1 MAALFQVDK
10 YILAVCI
17 GGRLMAGLRDVSVL
31 LEPKIVRS
39 IRLTELLVAQLCTYS
54 MLSALCFAYPL
65 YLFDYSGSSTLY
77 GAVAA
82 IAFIPGVLAT
92 PVGGI
97 LADRG
102 RQREVLV
109 ALGIALMTA
118 SLLSIPMKRSLPLV
132 VVVAAILCVQYGVQ
146 SLLKPMLQ
154 IETVR
159 MAGEKKVERATA
171 LVSQVTMVSNILGP
185 VVGTAVY
192 GCFGI
197 DALCTTA
204 SVAFAMSALL
214 FGGALKQNASSETMG
229 DGATRMTCRNDF
241 RESIRYLLAAV
252 LNLALVGLTIGAP
265 IIVTKHLGM
274 QSSRVGV
281 VEVALGLGGLTGSG
295 LVSIWPHR
303 FSLNGIC
310 RYVAMICFGVVPIF
324 VTLLFGADVCVF
336 TVFTVGSAWVMVW
349 AAIASVEIIAFV
361 QRAAPTELC
370 GKVLSVVYTVLSC
383 ATPIGQLVYGLA
395 YDRWTPAIVFAGML
409 AVLTLTTALFYRLKS
424 RLWRLS

>member
-1 MAALFQVDK
+1 
-10 YILAVCI
+10 
-17 GGRLMAGLRDVSVL
+17 MAGMRRSSVSLVQ
-31 LEPKIVRS
+31 KTGRS
-39 IRLTELLVAQLCTYS
+39 IRLFGLLVAQLCAYS
-54 MLSALCFAYPL
+54 MLSALCFACPL
-65 YLFDYSGSSTLY
+65 YLFDCSGSSTLY

-92 PVGGI
+92 PAGGI

-102 RQREVLV
+102 RRRGVLV
-109 ALGIALMTA
+109 VLGIVLMAT
-118 SLLSIPMKRSLPLV
+118 SLLFIPVKRSLPLA
-132 VVVAAILCVQYGVQ
+132 VVVAAMLCVQYGIQ

-159 MAGEKKVERATA
+159 MTGQEKVERATA
-171 LVSQVTMVSNILGP
+171 LVSQITMMSNILGP

-197 DALCTTA
+197 DTLCATA
-204 SVAFAMSALL
+204 SVTFAISALL

-229 DGATRMTCRNDF
+229 DCATRTTCRNDF
-241 RESIRYLLAAV
+241 RESIRYLLQNSSLVAVILLAAV

-274 QSSRVGV
+274 QSSCVGI

-295 LVSIWPHR
+295 LAGIWPHR
-303 FSLNGIC
+303 FSLKGIC
-310 RYVAMICFGVVPIF
+310 RYVAMICFGVVPII
-324 VTLLFGADVCVF
+324 VTLLSGPDELAFAALAA
-336 TVFTVGSAWVMVW
+336 GSAWVMAW
-349 AAIASVEIIAFV
+349 ASITSVEIVSFV
-361 QRAAPTELC
+361 QRSAPKKLC
-370 GKVLSVVYTVLSC
+370 GKVLALVYMTLSC
-383 ATPIGQLVYGLA
+383 ATPIGQLIYGLA

-409 AVLTLTTALFYRLKS
+409 AVLALTTALFYRLKS

>member
-1 MAALFQVDK
+1 
-10 YILAVCI
+10 
-17 GGRLMAGLRDVSVL
+17 MAGLRDVSVL
-31 LEPKIVRS
+31 LEPNIVRS

-65 YLFDYSGSSTLY
+65 YLFDCSGSSTLY
-77 GAVAA
+77 GAVVAT
-82 IAFIPGVLAT
+82 AFIPGVLAT
-92 PVGGI
+92 PAGGI

-102 RQREVLV
+102 RHREVLV

-118 SLLSIPMKRSLPLV
+118 SLLSIPMKRSLPLAV
-132 VVVAAILCVQYGVQ
+132 VVVAILCVQYGVQ

-159 MAGEKKVERATA
+159 MADEEKVERATA
-171 LVSQVTMVSNILGP
+171 LVSQMTMVSNILGP

-197 DALCTTA
+197 DTLCTTA
-204 SVAFAMSALL
+204 SVAFAISALL
-214 FGGALKQNASSETMG
+214 FGSALKQNASSETMG
-229 DGATRMTCRNDF
+229 DGATRTTCRNDF
-241 RESIRYLLAAV
+241 RESIRYLLKNASLAAVILLAAV

-274 QSSRVGV
+274 QSSCVGI

-295 LVSIWPHR
+295 LVGIWPHR

-310 RYVAMICFGVVPIF
+310 RYVAMICFGVVPII
-324 VTLLFGADVCVF
+324 VTLLSGPDELAFAALAA
-336 TVFTVGSAWVMVW
+336 GSTWVMAW
-349 AAIASVEIIAFV
+349 ASITSVEIVSFV
-361 QRAAPTELC
+361 QRSAPKKLC
-370 GKVLSVVYTVLSC
+370 GKVLALVYMTLSC
-383 ATPIGQLVYGLA
+383 ATPIGQLIYGLA

>member
-1 MAALFQVDK
+1 
-10 YILAVCI
+10 
-17 GGRLMAGLRDVSVL
+17 MAGMRRSNVSL
-31 LEPKIVRS
+31 AQKTGRS
-39 IRLTELLVAQLCTYS
+39 IRLFGLLVAQLCAYS
-54 MLSALCFAYPL
+54 MLSALCFACPL
-65 YLFDYSGSSTLY
+65 YLFDCSGSSTLY

-92 PVGGI
+92 PAGGI

-102 RQREVLV
+102 RRRGVLV
-109 ALGIALMTA
+109 VLGIVLMAT
-118 SLLSIPMKRSLPLV
+118 SLLFILVKRSLPLA
-132 VVVAAILCVQYGVQ
+132 VVVAAMLCVQYGIQ

-159 MAGEKKVERATA
+159 MTGQEKVERATA
-171 LVSQVTMVSNILGP
+171 LVSQITMMSNILGP

-197 DALCTTA
+197 DTLCATA
-204 SVAFAMSALL
+204 SVTFAISALL

-229 DGATRMTCRNDF
+229 DCATRTTCRNDF
-241 RESIRYLLAAV
+241 RESIRYLLQNSSLAAVILLAAV

-274 QSSRVGV
+274 QSSCVGI

-295 LVSIWPHR
+295 LVGIWPHR

-310 RYVAMICFGVVPIF
+310 RYVAMICFGVVPII
-324 VTLLFGADVCVF
+324 VTLLSGPDELAFA
-336 TVFTVGSAWVMVW
+336 TLAAGSAWVMAW
-349 AAIASVEIIAFV
+349 ASITSVEIVSFV
-361 QRAAPTELC
+361 QRSAPKELC
-370 GKVLSVVYTVLSC
+370 GKVLALVYMTLSC

-395 YDRWTPAIVFAGML
+395 YDRWAPAIVFAGML
-409 AVLTLTTALFYRLKS
+409 AVLTLTTVLFYRLKS
-424 RLWRLS
+424 RLWQLS

>member
-1 MAALFQVDK
+1 
-10 YILAVCI
+10 
-17 GGRLMAGLRDVSVL
+17 MAGMRRSNVSL
-31 LEPKIVRS
+31 AQKTGRS
-39 IRLTELLVAQLCTYS
+39 IRLFGLLVAQLCAYS
-54 MLSALCFAYPL
+54 MLSALCFACPL
-65 YLFDYSGSSTLY
+65 YLFDCSGSSTLY

-82 IAFIPGVLAT
+82 IAFIPGVLAI
-92 PVGGI
+92 PAGGI

-102 RQREVLV
+102 RRRGVLV
-109 ALGIALMTA
+109 VLGIVLMAT
-118 SLLSIPMKRSLPLV
+118 SLLFILVKRSLPLA
-132 VVVAAILCVQYGVQ
+132 VVVAAMLCVQYGIQ

-159 MAGEKKVERATA
+159 MTGQEKVERATA
-171 LVSQVTMVSNILGP
+171 LVSQITMMSNILGP

-197 DALCTTA
+197 DTLCATA
-204 SVAFAMSALL
+204 SVTFAISALL

-229 DGATRMTCRNDF
+229 DCATRTTCRNDF
-241 RESIRYLLAAV
+241 RESIRYLFQNSSLVAVILLAAV

-274 QSSRVGV
+274 QSSCVGI

-295 LVSIWPHR
+295 LVGIWPHR

-310 RYVAMICFGVVPIF
+310 RYVAMICFGVVPII
-324 VTLLFGADVCVF
+324 VTLLSGPDELAFVALAA
-336 TVFTVGSAWVMVW
+336 GSAWVMAW
-349 AAIASVEIIAFV
+349 ASITSVEIVSFV
-361 QRAAPTELC
+361 QRSAPKKLC
-370 GKVLSVVYTVLSC
+370 GKVLALVYMTLSC
-383 ATPIGQLVYGLA
+383 ATPIGQLIYGLA

>member
-1 MAALFQVDK
+1 MRRISVS
-10 YILAVCI
+10 LA
-17 GGRLMAGLRDVSVL
+17 
-31 LEPKIVRS
+31 PKTVRS
-39 IRLTELLVAQLCTYS
+39 IRLFGLLVAQLCAYS
-54 MLSALCFAYPL
+54 MLSALCFACPL
-65 YLFDYSGSSTLY
+65 YLFDCSGSSTLY

-97 LADRG
+97 LADWGRRRG
-102 RQREVLV
+102 VLV
-109 ALGIALMTA
+109 VLGIVLMAT
-118 SLLSIPMKRSLPLV
+118 SLLFIPVKRSLPLA
-132 VVVAAILCVQYGVQ
+132 VVVAAMLCVQYGIQ

-159 MAGEKKVERATA
+159 MTGQEKVERATA
-171 LVSQVTMVSNILGP
+171 LVSQITMMSNILGP

-197 DALCTTA
+197 DTLCATA
-204 SVAFAMSALL
+204 SVTFAISALL

-229 DGATRMTCRNDF
+229 DYATRTTCRNDF
-241 RESIRYLLAAV
+241 RESIRYLLHNSSLVAVILLAAV

-274 QSSRVGV
+274 QSSCVGI

-295 LVSIWPHR
+295 LVGIWPHR

-310 RYVAMICFGVVPIF
+310 RYVAMICFGVVPII
-324 VTLLFGADVCVF
+324 VTLLSGPDELAFAALAAV
-336 TVFTVGSAWVMVW
+336 SAWVMAW
-349 AAIASVEIIAFV
+349 ASIASVEIVSFV
-361 QRAAPTELC
+361 QRAAPIELC
-370 GKVLSVVYTVLSC
+370 GKVLSVVYMVLSC
-383 ATPIGQLVYGLA
+383 ATPIGQLTYGVA

-409 AVLTLTTALFYRLKS
+409 AVLTLMTVLFYRLKN
-424 RLWRLS
+424 RLWQLS

>member
-1 MAALFQVDK
+1 MAQK
-10 YILAVCI
+10 T
-17 GGRLMAGLRDVSVL
+17 
-31 LEPKIVRS
+31 VRS
-39 IRLTELLVAQLCTYS
+39 IRLFGLLVAQLCAYS
-54 MLSALCFAYPL
+54 MLSALCFACPL
-65 YLFDYSGSSTLY
+65 YLFDCSGSSTLY

-92 PVGGI
+92 PAGGI

-102 RQREVLV
+102 RRRGVLV
-109 ALGIALMTA
+109 VLGIVLMAT
-118 SLLSIPMKRSLPLV
+118 SLLFIPVKRSLPLA
-132 VVVAAILCVQYGVQ
+132 VVVAAMLCVQYGIQ

-159 MAGEKKVERATA
+159 MTGQEKVERATA
-171 LVSQVTMVSNILGP
+171 LVSQITMMSNILGP

-197 DALCTTA
+197 DTLCATA
-204 SVAFAMSALL
+204 SVTFAISALL

-229 DGATRMTCRNDF
+229 DCATRTTCRNDF
-241 RESIRYLLAAV
+241 RESIRYLLQNSSLVVVILLAAV

-274 QSSRVGV
+274 QSSCVGI

-295 LVSIWPHR
+295 LVGIWPHR

-310 RYVAMICFGVVPIF
+310 RYVAMICFGVVPII
-324 VTLLFGADVCVF
+324 VTLLSGPDELAFAALAA
-336 TVFTVGSAWVMVW
+336 GSAWVMAW
-349 AAIASVEIIAFV
+349 ASITSVEIVSFV
-361 QRAAPTELC
+361 QQAAPIELC
-370 GKVLSVVYTVLSC
+370 GKVLSVVYMVLSC
-383 ATPIGQLVYGLA
+383 ATPIAQLTYGVA

-409 AVLTLTTALFYRLKS
+409 AVLTLTTVLFYRLKS
-424 RLWRLS
+424 RLWQLS

>member
-1 MAALFQVDK
+1 MTQK
-10 YILAVCI
+10 T
-17 GGRLMAGLRDVSVL
+17 
-31 LEPKIVRS
+31 VRS
-39 IRLTELLVAQLCTYS
+39 IRLFGLLVAQLCTYS

-65 YLFDYSGSSTLY
+65 YLFDCSGSSMLY

-118 SLLSIPMKRSLPLV
+118 SLLSIPMKRSLPLAV
-132 VVVAAILCVQYGVQ
+132 VVVAILCVQYGVQ

-159 MAGEKKVERATA
+159 MAGEEKVERATA
-171 LVSQVTMVSNILGP
+171 LVSQSTMVSNILGP

-197 DALCTTA
+197 DTLCATA
-204 SVAFAMSALL
+204 SVTFAISALL

-229 DGATRMTCRNDF
+229 DCATRTTCRNDF
-241 RESIRYLLAAV
+241 RESIRYLLQNSSLVAVILLAAI

-265 IIVTKHLGM
+265 VIVAKHLGM
-274 QSSRVGV
+274 QSSFVGII
-281 VEVALGLGGLTGSG
+281 EVAMGLGGLVGSG
-295 LVSIWPHR
+295 LVGIWPHR
-303 FSLNGIC
+303 FSFKGIC
-310 RYVAMICFGVVPIF
+310 RYVAMICFGVVPII
-324 VTLLFGADVCVF
+324 VTLLSGPDEFAFVALAA
-336 TVFTVGSAWVMVW
+336 GSAWVMAW
-349 AAIASVEIIAFV
+349 ASITSVETVSFV
-361 QRAAPTELC
+361 QRSAPKELS
-370 GKVLSVVYTVLSC
+370 GKVLALVYMTLSC

-424 RLWRLS
+424 RLWRLP

>member
-1 MAALFQVDK
+1 MTQK
-10 YILAVCI
+10 T
-17 GGRLMAGLRDVSVL
+17 
-31 LEPKIVRS
+31 VRP
-39 IRLTELLVAQLCTYS
+39 IRLFGLLVAQLCTYA

-65 YLFDYSGSSTLY
+65 YLFDCSGSSTLY
-77 GAVAA
+77 GVVVAT
-82 IAFIPGVLAT
+82 AFIPGVLAT

-102 RQREVLV
+102 RHREVLV

-118 SLLSIPMKRSLPLV
+118 SLLSIPMKRSLPLAV
-132 VVVAAILCVQYGVQ
+132 VVVAILCVQYGVQ

-159 MAGEKKVERATA
+159 MAGEEKVERATA
-171 LVSQVTMVSNILGP
+171 LVSQMTMVSNILGP

-197 DALCTTA
+197 DTLCTTA
-204 SVAFAMSALL
+204 SVAFAISALL
-214 FGGALKQNASSETMG
+214 FGVALKQNASSETMG
-229 DGATRMTCRNDF
+229 DGATRTTCRNDF
-241 RESIRYLLAAV
+241 RESIRYLLQNASLVAVILLAAV

-274 QSSRVGV
+274 QSSCVGI
-281 VEVALGLGGLTGSG
+281 VEVAMGLGGLAGSG
-295 LVSIWPHR
+295 LVGIWPHR
-303 FSLNGIC
+303 FSFNDIC
-310 RYVAMICFGVVPIF
+310 RYVAMICFGVIPII
-324 VTLLFGADVCVF
+324 VTLLSGPDELAFAALAA
-336 TVFTVGSAWVMVW
+336 GSAWIMAW
-349 AAIASVEIIAFV
+349 ASITSVEIVSFV
-361 QRAAPTELC
+361 QRSASKELC
-370 GKVLSVVYTVLSC
+370 GKVLALVYMTLSC

-424 RLWRLS
+424 RLWRMS

>member
-1 MAALFQVDK
+1 
-10 YILAVCI
+10 
-17 GGRLMAGLRDVSVL
+17 MAGMRWSGVSL
-31 LEPKIVRS
+31 AQKTVRS
-39 IRLTELLVAQLCTYS
+39 IRLFGLLVAQLCTYS

-65 YLFDYSGSSTLY
+65 YLFDCSGSSTLY
-77 GAVAA
+77 GVVVA

-102 RQREVLV
+102 RHREVLV

-118 SLLSIPMKRSLPLV
+118 SLLSIPMKCSLPLAV
-132 VVVAAILCVQYGVQ
+132 VVVAILCAQYGVQ
-146 SLLKPMLQ
+146 SLLKPILQ

-159 MAGEKKVERATA
+159 MAGEKKVEQATA

-241 RESIRYLLAAV
+241 RESIR
-252 LNLALVGLTIGAP
+252 
-265 IIVTKHLGM
+265 
-274 QSSRVGV
+274 
-281 VEVALGLGGLTGSG
+281 
-295 LVSIWPHR
+295 
-303 FSLNGIC
+303 
-310 RYVAMICFGVVPIF
+310 
-324 VTLLFGADVCVF
+324 
-336 TVFTVGSAWVMVW
+336 
-349 AAIASVEIIAFV
+349 
-361 QRAAPTELC
+361 
-370 GKVLSVVYTVLSC
+370 
-383 ATPIGQLVYGLA
+383 
-395 YDRWTPAIVFAGML
+395 
-409 AVLTLTTALFYRLKS
+409 
-424 RLWRLS
+424 

>member
-1 MAALFQVDK
+1 
-10 YILAVCI
+10 
-17 GGRLMAGLRDVSVL
+17 MAGMRRSNVSL
-31 LEPKIVRS
+31 AQKTGRS
-39 IRLTELLVAQLCTYS
+39 IRLFGLLVAQLCAYS
-54 MLSALCFAYPL
+54 MLSALCFACPL
-65 YLFDYSGSSTLY
+65 YLFDCSGSSTLY

-92 PVGGI
+92 PAGGI

-102 RQREVLV
+102 RRRGVLV
-109 ALGIALMTA
+109 VLGIVLMAT
-118 SLLSIPMKRSLPLV
+118 SLLFIPVKRSLPLA
-132 VVVAAILCVQYGVQ
+132 VVVAAMLCVQYGIQ

-159 MAGEKKVERATA
+159 MTGQEKVERATA
-171 LVSQVTMVSNILGP
+171 LVSQITMMSNILGP

-197 DALCTTA
+197 DTLCATA
-204 SVAFAMSALL
+204 SVTFAISALL

-229 DGATRMTCRNDF
+229 DCATRTTCRNDF
-241 RESIRYLLAAV
+241 RESIRYLLQNSSLVAVILLAAV

-274 QSSRVGV
+274 QSSCVGI

-295 LVSIWPHR
+295 LVGIWPHR

-310 RYVAMICFGVVPIF
+310 RYVAMICFGVVPII
-324 VTLLFGADVCVF
+324 VTLLSGPDELAFAALAA
-336 TVFTVGSAWVMVW
+336 GSAWVMAW
-349 AAIASVEIIAFV
+349 ASITSVEIVSFV
-361 QRAAPTELC
+361 QRSAPKKLC
-370 GKVLSVVYTVLSC
+370 GKVLALVYMTLSC
-383 ATPIGQLVYGLA
+383 ATPIGQLIYGLA

-409 AVLTLTTALFYRLKS
+409 AALTLTTALFYRLKS

>member
-1 MAALFQVDK
+1 
-10 YILAVCI
+10 
-17 GGRLMAGLRDVSVL
+17 MAGMRRSSVSL
-31 LEPKIVRS
+31 TQKTVRS
-39 IRLTELLVAQLCTYS
+39 IRLAELLVAQLCTYS

-65 YLFDYSGSSTLY
+65 YLFDRSGSSTLY
-77 GAVAA
+77 GVVAA

-92 PVGGI
+92 PAGGI

-102 RQREVLV
+102 RHREVLV

-118 SLLSIPMKRSLPLV
+118 SLLSIPMKRSLPLAV
-132 VVVAAILCVQYGVQ
+132 VVVAILCVQYGVQ

-197 DALCTTA
+197 DALCTIA
-204 SVAFAMSALL
+204 SVTFAISALL
-214 FGGALKQNASSETMG
+214 FGGVLKQNASSETMG
-229 DGATRMTCRNDF
+229 DGATRTTCRNDF
-241 RESIRYLLAAV
+241 RESIRYLLQNASLVAVILLAAV

-274 QSSRVGV
+274 QSSCVGI

-295 LVSIWPHR
+295 LVGIWPHR
-303 FSLNGIC
+303 FSFNGIC
-310 RYVAMICFGVVPIF
+310 RYVAMICFGVAPII
-324 VTLLFGADVCVF
+324 VALLCGTDVCAFAVF
-336 TVFTVGSAWVMVW
+336 AVGSAWVMVW
-349 AAIASVEIIAFV
+349 ASIASVEIIAFV

-370 GKVLSVVYTVLSC
+370 GKVLSVVYMVLSC
-383 ATPIGQLVYGLA
+383 ATPIGQLTYGAA
-395 YDRWTPAIVFAGML
+395 YDRWTPAIVFAAML
-409 AVLTLTTALFYRLKS
+409 AVLTLMTALFYRLKN
-424 RLWRLS
+424 RLRRLS

>member
-1 MAALFQVDK
+1 
-10 YILAVCI
+10 
-17 GGRLMAGLRDVSVL
+17 MAGMRRSNVSL
-31 LEPKIVRS
+31 AQKTGRS
-39 IRLTELLVAQLCTYS
+39 IRLFGLLVAQLCAYS
-54 MLSALCFAYPL
+54 MLSALCFACPL
-65 YLFDYSGSSTLY
+65 YLFDCSGSSTLY

-92 PVGGI
+92 PAGGI

-102 RQREVLV
+102 RRRGVLV
-109 ALGIALMTA
+109 VLGIVLMAT
-118 SLLSIPMKRSLPLV
+118 SLLFIPVKRSLPLA
-132 VVVAAILCVQYGVQ
+132 VVVAAMLCVQYGIQ

-159 MAGEKKVERATA
+159 MTGQEKVERATA
-171 LVSQVTMVSNILGP
+171 LVSQITMMSNILGP

-197 DALCTTA
+197 DTLCATA
-204 SVAFAMSALL
+204 SVTFAISALL
-214 FGGALKQNASSETMG
+214 FGGALKQNASSGMTG
-229 DGATRMTCRNDF
+229 DSTTCSTCRSDF
-241 RESIRYLLAAV
+241 RESIRYLAQNASLLVVFLLAAV

-274 QSSRVGV
+274 QSSCVGI

-295 LVSIWPHR
+295 LVGIWPHR

-310 RYVAMICFGVVPIF
+310 RYVAMICFGVVPII
-324 VTLLFGADVCVF
+324 VTLLSGPDELAFAALAA
-336 TVFTVGSAWVMVW
+336 GSTWVMAW
-349 AAIASVEIIAFV
+349 ASITSVEIVSFV
-361 QRAAPTELC
+361 QRSAPKKLC
-370 GKVLSVVYTVLSC
+370 GKVLALVYMTLSC
-383 ATPIGQLVYGLA
+383 ATPIGQLIYGLT

>member
-1 MAALFQVDK
+1 
-10 YILAVCI
+10 
-17 GGRLMAGLRDVSVL
+17 MAGMRRSNVSL
-31 LEPKIVRS
+31 AQKTGRS
-39 IRLTELLVAQLCTYS
+39 IRLFGLLVAQLCAYS
-54 MLSALCFAYPL
+54 MLSALCFACPL
-65 YLFDYSGSSTLY
+65 YLFDCSGSSTLY

-92 PVGGI
+92 PAGGI
-97 LADRG
+97 LADWGRRRG
-102 RQREVLV
+102 VLV
-109 ALGIALMTA
+109 VLGIVLMAT
-118 SLLSIPMKRSLPLV
+118 SLLFIPVKRSLPLA
-132 VVVAAILCVQYGVQ
+132 VVVAAMLCVQYGIQ

-159 MAGEKKVERATA
+159 MTGQEKVERATA
-171 LVSQVTMVSNILGP
+171 LVSQITMMSNILGP

-197 DALCTTA
+197 DTLCATA
-204 SVAFAMSALL
+204 SVTFAISALL

-229 DGATRMTCRNDF
+229 DCATRTTCRNDF
-241 RESIRYLLAAV
+241 RESIRYLLQNSSLVAVILLAAV

-274 QSSRVGV
+274 QSSCVGI

-295 LVSIWPHR
+295 LVGIWLHR

-310 RYVAMICFGVVPIF
+310 RYVAMICFGVIPII
-324 VTLLFGADVCVF
+324 VTLLSGPDELAFAALAA
-336 TVFTVGSAWVMVW
+336 GSAWVMAW
-349 AAIASVEIIAFV
+349 ASITSVEIVSFV
-361 QRAAPTELC
+361 QRSAPKKLC
-370 GKVLSVVYTVLSC
+370 GKVLALVYMTLSC
-383 ATPIGQLVYGLA
+383 ATPIGQLIYGLA

>member
-1 MAALFQVDK
+1 
-10 YILAVCI
+10 
-17 GGRLMAGLRDVSVL
+17 MAGMWRSSVSL
-31 LEPKIVRS
+31 TRKTVRP
-39 IRLTELLVAQLCTYS
+39 IRLFGLLVAQLCTYS
-54 MLSALCFAYPL
+54 MLSALCFACPL
-65 YLFDYSGSSTLY
+65 YLFDCSGSSTLY
-77 GAVAA
+77 GTVAA
-82 IAFIPGVLAT
+82 IAFVPGVLVT
-92 PVGGI
+92 PAGGI
-97 LADRG
+97 LADRRRHRG
-102 RQREVLV
+102 ILV
-109 ALGIALMTA
+109 VLGIVLTAA
-118 SLLSIPMKRSLPLV
+118 SLLFIPMKRSLPLAV
-132 VVVAAILCVQYGVQ
+132 VVVAMLCVQYGIQ

-159 MAGEKKVERATA
+159 MTGPEKVERATA
-171 LVSQVTMVSNILGP
+171 LVSQITMASNILGP

-197 DALCTTA
+197 DALCETA
-204 SVAFAMSALL
+204 ALTFAMSALL
-214 FGGALKQNASSETMG
+214 FGGALKRNASSGMTG
-229 DGATRMTCRNDF
+229 DSTTCSTCRNDF
-241 RESIRYLLAAV
+241 RESIRYLSQNSSLVAVILIAAI

-274 QSSRVGV
+274 QSSCVGM
-281 VEVALGLGGLTGSG
+281 VEVALGLGGLAGSG
-295 LVSIWPHR
+295 LVGIWPHR

-310 RYVAMICFGVVPIF
+310 RYVAMICLGVVPII

-370 GKVLSVVYTVLSC
+370 GKVLSVVYMVLSC
-383 ATPIGQLVYGLA
+383 ATPIGQLTYGVA

-409 AVLTLTTALFYRLKS
+409 AVLALTTALFYRLKS

>member
-1 MAALFQVDK
+1 
-10 YILAVCI
+10 
-17 GGRLMAGLRDVSVL
+17 MAGMRRSNVSL
-31 LEPKIVRS
+31 AQKTGRS
-39 IRLTELLVAQLCTYS
+39 IRLFGLLVAQLCAYS
-54 MLSALCFAYPL
+54 MLSALCFACPL
-65 YLFDYSGSSTLY
+65 YLFDCSGSSTLY

-92 PVGGI
+92 PAGGI

-102 RQREVLV
+102 RRRGVLV
-109 ALGIALMTA
+109 VLGIVLMAT
-118 SLLSIPMKRSLPLV
+118 SLLFIPVKRSPPLA
-132 VVVAAILCVQYGVQ
+132 VVVAAMLCVQYGIQ

-159 MAGEKKVERATA
+159 MTGQEKVERATA
-171 LVSQVTMVSNILGP
+171 LVSQITMMSNILGP

-197 DALCTTA
+197 DTLCATA
-204 SVAFAMSALL
+204 SVTFAISALL

-229 DGATRMTCRNDF
+229 DCATRTTCRNDF
-241 RESIRYLLAAV
+241 RESIRYLLQNSSLVAVILLAAV
-252 LNLALVGLTIGAP
+252 LSLALVGLTIGAP

-274 QSSRVGV
+274 QSSCVGI

-295 LVSIWPHR
+295 LVGIWPHR

-310 RYVAMICFGVVPIF
+310 RYVAMICFGVVPII
-324 VTLLFGADVCVF
+324 VTLLSGPDELAFAALAA
-336 TVFTVGSAWVMVW
+336 GSAWVMAW
-349 AAIASVEIIAFV
+349 ASIASVEIVSFV
-361 QRAAPTELC
+361 QRSAPKELC
-370 GKVLSVVYTVLSC
+370 GKVLALVYMMLSC

-395 YDRWTPAIVFAGML
+395 YDRWTPAIVFAGMF

-424 RLWRLS
+424 RLWRMS